1 MELLTQLLSALW
13 SQDFETLANPSMIG
27 MLYFVLFM
35 ILFLENGLLPAAFL
49 PGDSLLV
56 LVGVLIAKGAMG
68 YPETLLL
75 LTVAASLGCW
85 VSYIQGRWLGNTR
98 IVQNWLSH
106 LPAHYHQRAHHLFH
120 KHGLSALL
128 IGRFIA
134 FVRTLLPTI
143 AGLSGLSSARFQF
156 FNWMSGL
163 LWVLI
168 LTALGYLLG
177 KTPVFQKYED
187 QLMSCLMLLPVVL
200 LVFGLIGSLVV
211 LWKKNT
217 VNGAEHGFA
226 EHDLTPLHPQHE
238 RPAAA
243 VRAAVAMGGAGA
255 TGVEPGYPTGHAEHQ
270 HAGRFFHLAPP
281 RR

>member
-1 MELLTQLLSALW
+1 MELFTQLLNALW
-13 SQDFETLANPSMIG
+13 AQDYETLANPSMIG

-56 LVGVLIAKGAMG
+56 LVGVLMPKGRWVFRKLCCCSPPPPAS
-68 YPETLLL
+68 
-75 LTVAASLGCW
+75 AAGT
-85 VSYIQGRWLGNTR
+85 SYIQGRWLGNTR

-106 LPAHYHQRAHHLFH
+106 LPSHYHQRAHHLFH

-143 AGLSGLSSARFQF
+143 AGLSGLNNARFQF

-168 LTALGYLLG
+168 LTSLGYLLG
-177 KTPVFQKYED
+177 KTPVFLKYED
-187 QLMSCLMLLPVVL
+187 QLMSCLMLLPVAL

-211 LWKKNT
+211 LWKKKYRSR
-217 VNGAEHGFA
+217 G
-226 EHDLTPLHPQHE
+226 
-238 RPAAA
+238 
-243 VRAAVAMGGAGA
+243 
-255 TGVEPGYPTGHAEHQ
+255 
-270 HAGRFFHLAPP
+270 
-281 RR
+281 

>member
-13 SQDFETLANPSMIG
+13 SQDFETLANPGMVG
-27 MLYFVLFM
+27 MLYCVLFM

-68 YPETLLL
+68 YFQTIIL
-75 LTVAASLGCW
+75 LTTAASLGCW
-85 VSYIQGRWLGNTR
+85 LSYVQGRWLGNNR

-128 IGRFIA
+128 LGRFIA

-143 AGLSGLSSARFQF
+143 AGLSGLTNARFQLY
-156 FNWMSGL
+156 NWISGL

-168 LTALGYLLG
+168 LTTLGYLLG
-177 KTPVFQKYED
+177 KTPVFLKYED
-187 QLMSCLMLLPVVL
+187 KLMSGLMLLPVIL
-200 LVFGLIGSLVV
+200 LIFGFIGSLWV
-211 LWKKNT
+211 LWKKKYR
-217 VNGAEHGFA
+217 G
-226 EHDLTPLHPQHE
+226 PQ
-238 RPAAA
+238 
-243 VRAAVAMGGAGA
+243 
-255 TGVEPGYPTGHAEHQ
+255 
-270 HAGRFFHLAPP
+270 
-281 RR
+281 

>member
-1 MELLTQLLSALW
+1 MELLTQLLQALW
-13 SQDFETLANPSMIG
+13 AQDFETLANPSMIG
-27 MLYFVLFM
+27 MLYFVLFV

-68 YPETLLL
+68 YPQTILL

-98 IVQNWLSH
+98 TVQNWLSH
-106 LPAHYHQRAHHLFH
+106 LPAHYH
-120 KHGLSALL
+120 
-128 IGRFIA
+128 

-143 AGLSGLSSARFQF
+143 AGLSGLNNARFQF

-168 LTALGYLLG
+168 LTTLGYMLG
-177 KTPVFQKYED
+177 KTPIFLKYED

-200 LVFGLIGSLVV
+200 LVFGLAGSLVV
-211 LWKKNT
+211 LWKKKYGNR
-217 VNGAEHGFA
+217 G
-226 EHDLTPLHPQHE
+226 
-238 RPAAA
+238 
-243 VRAAVAMGGAGA
+243 
-255 TGVEPGYPTGHAEHQ
+255 
-270 HAGRFFHLAPP
+270 
-281 RR
+281 

>member
-1 MELLTQLLSALW
+1 MELLTQLLNALW

-35 ILFLENGLLPAAFL
+35 ILFLENGLLPASF
-49 PGDSLLV
+49 LLV

-68 YPETLLL
+68 FPQTIFL
-75 LTVAASLGCW
+75 LTVAASLGSW
-85 VSYIQGRWLGNTR
+85 IGYIQGNWLGNTR

-128 IGRFIA
+128 VGRFIA

-143 AGLSGLSSARFQF
+143 AGLSGLNNARFQF

-168 LTALGYLLG
+168 LVSLGFLLG

-187 QLMSCLMLLPVVL
+187 ALMSCLMLLPVVL
-200 LVFGLIGSLVV
+200 LVFGLCGSLIVM
-211 LWKKNT
+211 WKKKYGNR
-217 VNGAEHGFA
+217 G
-226 EHDLTPLHPQHE
+226 
-238 RPAAA
+238 
-243 VRAAVAMGGAGA
+243 
-255 TGVEPGYPTGHAEHQ
+255 
-270 HAGRFFHLAPP
+270 
-281 RR
+281 

>member
-1 MELLTQLLSALW
+1 MELLTQLLQALW
-13 SQDFETLANPSMIG
+13 AQDFETLANPSMIG
-27 MLYFVLFM
+27 MLYFVLFV

-68 YPETLLL
+68 YPQTILL

-98 IVQNWLSH
+98 TVQNWLSH

-143 AGLSGLSSARFQF
+143 AGLSGLNNARFQF

-168 LTALGYLLG
+168 LTTLGYMLG
-177 KTPVFQKYED
+177 KTPVFLKYED

-200 LVFGLIGSLVV
+200 LVFGLAGFLWSCYGKRNMEIGGKGCKYL
-211 LWKKNT
+211 
-217 VNGAEHGFA
+217 ACRFA
-226 EHDLTPLHPQHE
+226 S
-238 RPAAA
+238 
-243 VRAAVAMGGAGA
+243 
-255 TGVEPGYPTGHAEHQ
+255 
-270 HAGRFFHLAPP
+270 
-281 RR
+281 